1 MKNETYKGT
10 IESAYGNI
18 LATALKFE
26 GQFEAYETIDELK
39 TANDMPSNDEIV
51 KFVND
56 KRKANARQKSMQAA
70 LDAAGIAK
78 PTLENPEVQ
87 FKSMVKILVANGK
100 SETEAKAIASA
111 ALGYSE

>member
-1 MKNETYKGT
+1 MQTETYKGT
-10 IESAYGNI
+10 IESAYGNV
-18 LATALKFE
+18 LDVALKFE
-26 GQFEAYETIDELK
+26 GQFEAYTSIDELK

-78 PTLENPEVQ
+78 PTLEDPKVQ
-87 FKSMVKILVANGK
+87 FTQMVKILVTSGK
-100 SETEAKAIASA
+100 SDAEARAIASA
-111 ALGYSE
+111 ALGYKE